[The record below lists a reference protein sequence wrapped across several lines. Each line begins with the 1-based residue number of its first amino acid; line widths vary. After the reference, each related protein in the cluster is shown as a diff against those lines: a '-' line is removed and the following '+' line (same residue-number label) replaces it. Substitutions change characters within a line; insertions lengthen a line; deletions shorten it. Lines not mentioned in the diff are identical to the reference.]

1 MARHGTVVTVALL
14 VKVSRPRVWTAM
26 AEYDAAERPDLHA
39 AGGLLRRRY
48 LVMLPFLLIP
58 IAALVFSLREEER
71 YTASASILFSDTN
84 VVASADPVREA
95 ATNVQLL
102 SLEEIQRGVRQRLRG
117 TGPSADEVDATEEGE
132 ANVLTITATD
142 PSPERAARTANA
154 YAGAYVDF
162 RRSSARREILA
173 EQRFVRNEIERLGNS
188 RRDRARRRALQE
200 RLRRLEFDQARERGG
215 ARVVQAATPP
225 SSPTSPK
232 PVRNTVIGGI
242 VALFLAVLAALLF
255 ERLDPRMVTPKE
267 VERTLGRPILGSIR
281 KSRALAR
288 APVGGHPEPADV
300 DDFLALRAHLRYL
313 DLDRPI
319 RSVLITSGVEGDGKT
334 TIAWNLAWVA
344 AGRDTRVLF
353 IEGDLRHP
361 TLARTLGLNAERN
374 LVRVLDGSAGLPDVT
389 QEVALPSAEN
399 GRLPPRIMSVALAG
413 AAPTRSTDALAWERL
428 GAALREAERDF
439 DLIVIDTAPIL
450 LVPDAIP
457 LLSHVGGVVVV
468 GRLRRTPRVALAR
481 LKEQLD
487 TVGAPTLGA
496 VVNSVGKDTAYV
508 YGYDGRRG

>member
-1 MARHGTVVTVALL
+1 V
-14 VKVSRPRVWTAM
+14 TAM
-26 AEYDAAERPDLHA
+26 AEHDAAERPDLHA

-58 IAALVFSLREEER
+58 IAALVFSLRQEER
-71 YTASASILFSDTN
+71 FTASAALLFSDTD
-84 VVASADPVREA
+84 VVASSEPAREA

-102 SLEEIQRGVRQRLRG
+102 SLEEIQRGVRQRLG
-117 TGPSADEVDATEEGE
+117 GEASAQEVDAKQEGE
-132 ANVLTITATD
+132 ANVLTISATD

-162 RRSSARREILA
+162 RRSSARRELMA
-173 EQRFVRNEIERLGNS
+173 EQRFVAREIERLGNS
-188 RRDRARRRALQE
+188 QRDRARGRVLRE
-200 RLRRLEFDQARERGG
+200 RLRRLEFDLARERGG
-215 ARVVQAATPP
+215 ARIVEAATPP
-225 SSPTSPK
+225 GSPSSPK

-242 VALFLAVLAALLF
+242 VAVFLALLAALLF

-267 VERTLGRPILGSIR
+267 VERTLGRPILGLIR

-288 APVGGHPEPADV
+288 TPVGGHPDPADV
-300 DDFLALRAHLRYL
+300 DDFLALRANLRYM
-313 DLDRPI
+313 DADRRI
-319 RSVLITSGVEGDGKT
+319 RSVLVTSGLEGDGKT

-353 IEGDLRHP
+353 VEGDLRHP
-361 TLARTLGLNAERN
+361 TLARALGLDSERN
-374 LVRVLDGSAGLPDVT
+374 LVGVLDGTADLADVT

-399 GRLPPRIMSVALAG
+399 GRQPPRIMTVALAG
-413 AAPTRSTDALAWERL
+413 VAPTRSTDALAWERL
-428 GAALREAERDF
+428 GAALRRAERDF

-457 LLSHVGGVVVV
+457 LLSQVGGVIVV
-468 GRLRRTPRVALAR
+468 GRLRSTPRTALAR
-481 LKEQLD
+481 LREQLD

-496 VVNSVGKDTAYV
+496 VVNSVGRDTAYA
-508 YGYDGRRG
+508 YGYDGHRG